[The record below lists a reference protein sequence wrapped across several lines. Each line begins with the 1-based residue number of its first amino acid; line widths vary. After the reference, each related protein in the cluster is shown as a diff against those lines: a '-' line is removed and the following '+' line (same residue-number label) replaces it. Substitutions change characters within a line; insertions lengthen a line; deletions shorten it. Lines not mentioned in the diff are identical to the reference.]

1 MTSSTIFVLVGL
13 AIVDALNPFS
23 IAAMAFLLSTDRP
36 IHRGVTFVIGTLM
49 VYFLAGVILLEGW
62 LVVIK
67 TLLPSLPGWTFGSLE
82 MAAGAAAGAAG
93 IYTWRRA
100 ARDKSAAGPSNLS
113 TAATFVFALVSTLS
127 DLPTAVPYFAA
138 ASQIAAAGS
147 DPLTRY
153 AWLVAYNLIYVAPL
167 VAMLALRSALGANAE
182 PALAR
187 VRLAVDWSFAR
198 LLPPGLVIAGAAL
211 LIDGAMRV
219 WAFLA

>member
-1 MTSSTIFVLVGL
+1 MTVSAIFVLAGL
-13 AIVDALNPFS
+13 AIIDALNPFS

-36 IHRGVTFVIGTLM
+36 VHRGVTFIIGTFA
-49 VYFLAGVILLEGW
+49 VYFLAGVVLLEGW
-62 LVVIK
+62 LIVIK
-67 TLLPSLPGWTFGSLE
+67 TLLPSLPGWILGSLE

-93 IYTWRRA
+93 IDTWRRA
-100 ARDKSAAGPSNLS
+100 AKDKSAPGPSNLS
-113 TAATFVFALVSTLS
+113 TAATFAFALVSTLS
-127 DLPTAVPYFAA
+127 DLPTAIPYFAA

-153 AWLVAYNLIYVAPL
+153 AWLVAYNMVYVAPL
-167 VAMLALRSALGANAE
+167 AAMLALRSALGANAE
-182 PALAR
+182 SVLAR
-187 VRLAVDWSFAR
+187 VRRAVDWSFAK